1 MPTVSQRSCNKLPW
15 LVVSGYGAHIK
26 STPRTLTIQ
35 KNGTITEYPIGEVHH
50 LLVVGGHT
58 IHSAVLQHMQSAGN
72 WVSFF
77 SADGTPVGLLRP
89 PGDRVDEQ
97 VRTIQQHAPVHNYA
111 LGITRAALGRRLQV
125 IGETS
130 VVTGESPLYQ
140 GELEVLQD
148 ARQELEYLVTLDEIR
163 RLHRLATDMYY
174 EIMARTIPK
183 GTGFRRR
190 TARPYMDPV
199 NAMLSFSY
207 GVLSGVCAVHL
218 AGAHLDADIGLLHHG
233 ERALVRDLTELFKP
247 QMVDQP
253 IFALVRQ
260 EIAASDY
267 EIGESRCTLSD
278 ALIRRVLQQLQTS
291 IAEAA
296 IGRQVE
302 VLADALV
309 SGREFRIIDPAEFLP
324 HIPLQKR

>member
-1 MPTVSQRSCNKLPW
+1 M
-15 LVVSGYGAHIK
+15 SGYGAHIK
-26 STPRTLTIQ
+26 STPRLLIVQ
-35 KNGTITEYPIGEVHH
+35 KNGTTTEYPIGDVHH

-58 IHSAVLQHMQSAGN
+58 IHSAVLQHMQNAGN

-77 SADGTPVGLLRP
+77 AADGTPVGLIRP
-89 PGDRVDEQ
+89 PEDRVDEQ
-97 VRTIQQHAPVHNYA
+97 VRAIQRHAPAHSYA

-125 IGETS
+125 IGETT

-199 NAMLSFSY
+199 NTMLSFSY
-207 GVLSGVCAVHL
+207 GILSGVCAVHL
-218 AGAHLDADIGLLHHG
+218 AGAHLDANIGLLHQG

-260 EIAASDY
+260 GITASDY

-278 ALIRRVLQQLQTS
+278 ALIRRMLLHLQTS
-291 IAEAA
+291 IEVTA

-302 VLADALV
+302 MLADALIRN
-309 SGREFRIIDPAEFLP
+309 REFQILDPAEFLP
-324 HIPLQKR
+324 RIPLKNH

>member
-1 MPTVSQRSCNKLPW
+1 MSQRSCSKLPW

-26 STPRTLTIQ
+26 STPSTLTIQ
-35 KNGTITEYPIGEVHH
+35 KNGTVTEYPIGVVHH

-58 IHSAVLQHMQSAGN
+58 IHSAVLQHMQHAGN

-89 PGDRVDEQ
+89 PGDKVDEQ
-97 VRTIQQHAPVHNYA
+97 ARMIQQHTPVHNYA

-125 IGETS
+125 IGEIT
-130 VVTGESPLYQ
+130 VVIGENPLYL

-148 ARQELEYLVTLDEIR
+148 AREELEYLVTLDEIR

-218 AGAHLDADIGLLHHG
+218 AGAHLDTDIGLLHHG

-253 IFALVRQ
+253 VFALVRQ
-260 EIAASDY
+260 GIAAGDY

-278 ALIRRVLQQLQTS
+278 ALIRRVLHQLQTS
-291 IAEAA
+291 IGEAA

-324 HIPLQKR
+324 SIPLQKR

>member
-1 MPTVSQRSCNKLPW
+1 MRPAHTLPW

-26 STPRTLTIQ
+26 STPRTLSVQ
-35 KNGTITEYPIGEVHH
+35 KNGTVTEYQIGEVHH
-50 LLVVGGHT
+50 LLVVGGHM
-58 IHSAVLQHMQSAGN
+58 IHSAVLQHMQNAGN
-72 WVSFF
+72 WVSFY

-97 VRTIQQHAPVHNYA
+97 VRTIQQHAPTHNYA
-111 LGITRAALGRRLQV
+111 LGITRAALVRRLQV

-140 GELEVLQD
+140 GELAVLQD
-148 ARQELEYLVTLDEIR
+148 ARNELEYLVTLDEFR

-174 EIMARTIPK
+174 EIMARTVPK
-183 GTGFRRR
+183 VTGFRRR
-190 TARPYMDPV
+190 TGRPYMDPV

-218 AGAHLDADIGLLHHG
+218 AGAHLDADIGLLHQG
-233 ERALVRDLTELFKP
+233 ERALVQDITELFKP

-253 IFALVRQ
+253 VFALIRQ
-260 EIAASDY
+260 GIAVADY
-267 EIGESRCTLSD
+267 EIGENRCTLSD

-291 IAEAA
+291 INEAA
-296 IGRQVE
+296 IGRQVQ

-309 SGREFRIIDPAEFLP
+309 RNSEFTIIDPAEFSP
-324 HIPLQKR
+324 RIPLQKR

>member
-26 STPRTLTIQ
+26 STPRTLTVQ

-58 IHSAVLQHMQSAGN
+58 IHSAVLQHMQKAGN

-77 SADGTPVGLLRP
+77 AADGTPVGLLKP
-89 PGDRVDEQ
+89 PGDMVDEQ
-97 VRTIQQHAPVHNYA
+97 VRTIQQQAPAHNYA
-111 LGITRAALGRRLQV
+111 LGITRAALARRLQV

-199 NAMLSFSY
+199 NAMLSLSY

-218 AGAHLDADIGLLHHG
+218 AGAHLDADIGLLHQG
-233 ERALVRDLTELFKP
+233 DRALIRDVAELFKP

-253 IFALVRQ
+253 VFALVRQ
-260 EIAASDY
+260 GIAPSDY
-267 EIGESRCTLSD
+267 EVGESRCTLSD

-291 IAEAA
+291 IGEVA

-302 VLADALV
+302 VLSDALV
-309 SGREFRIIDPAEFLP
+309 NGREFRILDPAEFFP
-324 HIPLQKR
+324 RIPLKKR

>member
-1 MPTVSQRSCNKLPW
+1 VSPRSSIPLPW

-26 STPRTLTIQ
+26 STPQTLTVL
-35 KNGTITEYPIGEVHH
+35 KNGTVTTYPIREVHH

-58 IHSAVLQHMQSAGN
+58 IHSAVLQHMQNAGN

-77 SADGTPVGLLRP
+77 SADGTPIGLLKP
-89 PGDRVDEQ
+89 PDDRIDEQ
-97 VRTIQQHAPVHNYA
+97 IRKIQQQSPAHGYA
-111 LGITRAALGRRLQV
+111 LGIARASLVRRLQV

-130 VVTGESPLYQ
+130 VVTGGSPLYQ
-140 GELEVLQD
+140 GEMDILQN
-148 ARQELEYLVTLDEIR
+148 ARTELEYLVTLDEIR
-163 RLHRLATDMYY
+163 RLHRLVTDMYY

-183 GTGFRRR
+183 GTGYRRR
-190 TARPYMDPV
+190 TARPYLDPV

-218 AGAHLDADIGLLHHG
+218 AGAHLDADIGLLQHG
-233 ERALVRDLTELFKP
+233 RRALVRDIAELFKP

-253 IFALVRQ
+253 VFALIRQ
-260 EIAASDY
+260 GISAGDY
-267 EIGESRCTLSD
+267 EVGTRRCTLSD
-278 ALIRRVLQQLQTS
+278 GLIRRVLHQLQTS
-291 IAEAA
+291 ICEEA

-309 SGREFRIIDPAEFLP
+309 RDREFRIVDPAEFSP
-324 HIPLQKR
+324 RIPLKNR